1 MKIEQS
7 MSYESDLSAYELL
20 SECRDPL
27 MQKVV
32 GLVDKCRNARST
44 FITGENGTGKELV
57 ANALKERGDRRQRQL
72 VTVDCANLNPNIMG
86 SELFGHEKGAFT
98 GASERKIGLF
108 EAAEDGTAFLDEIGE
123 IPFDVQHRLLRV
135 LQGQPFNRV
144 GGTTPIQPS
153 FRLITATNRDL
164 PKLVAE
170 GKFRKDLFYRIN
182 VFTINIPPL
191 RQRGSD
197 VARLANH
204 FVDQFSGRTKTL
216 ASDAEAVLCKH
227 SWPGNVRELKNV
239 IERAVT
245 FADGEEVV
253 TLEHLD
259 LMEVEESFPEV
270 PAAPVA
276 PEADQSAVQ
285 KSFSLEEEVDRLVD
299 HIYKLNG
306 ANPAENLDL
315 LSRLEVPII
324 RSVLRRNKGNKIAAS
339 HDLGIGRQTLYNK
352 IQTYKIED

>member
-1 MKIEQS
+1 MRIEQS
-7 MSYESDLSAYELL
+7 MSYESELSAYELL

-27 MQKVV
+27 MRKVV
-32 GLVDKCRNARST
+32 GLVDKCKNARST

-135 LQGQPFNRV
+135 LQGQSFNRV
-144 GGTTPIQPS
+144 GGTIPIQPQ
-153 FRLITATNRDL
+153 FRLITATNCDL
-164 PKLVAE
+164 PKMVEE
-170 GKFRKDLFYRIN
+170 GRFRKDLFYRIN
-182 VFTINIPPL
+182 VFTISLPPL
-191 RQRGSD
+191 RQRGND

-216 ASDAEAVLCKH
+216 ASEAEAILCRH

-245 FADGEEVV
+245 FADGENVV
-253 TLEHLD
+253 TREHLD
-259 LMEVEESFPEV
+259 LMQAEEFC
-270 PAAPVA
+270 
-276 PEADQSAVQ
+276 PEAPTTSDAVPSDST
-285 KSFSLEEEVDRLVD
+285 KIFSLEEEVDKLLDR
-299 HIYKLNG
+299 IYAVHTISPG
-306 ANPAENLDL
+306 ENFDL
-315 LSRLEVPII
+315 LNRFEMSVIQ
-324 RSVLRRNKGNKIAAS
+324 SVLRRHKGKKEAAAL
-339 HDLGIGRQTLYNK
+339 DLGTSRRTLHNK
-352 IQTYKIED
+352 IQGYKLQDHT